1 MSDES
6 VARRVAASTAVQ
18 ALAKTIVF
26 PLAFVAVS
34 LSTRYLGERRFGELT
49 TITVYAGFLTIVTE
63 WGLPAWTVRALARE
77 DEERQELIAG
87 AMLTLRLLIATVGTL
102 VAVGAAFVLPY
113 PSVVRVGIAISALA
127 VLATTAASAVGPIL
141 QARLRM
147 TYAAAAD
154 LGRTLVY
161 VALIGAAIGLSWG
174 VYGFVAANVIAA
186 VAALA
191 ITYFGARRLLHVRPR
206 VDRRLWR
213 TALATSFALG
223 AAMFVHTIYFRV
235 DTVLLSVL
243 KSQSDVGI
251 YGFAYRFF
259 ETLLVLPTL
268 FTASVLPV
276 VARDFALRDVD
287 LRQALQRSFDFLVLA
302 GLPLSVGGI
311 VLAPQ
316 LTSFLAGEKFA
327 DSAVPLRILLGGLVF
342 SFLAALV
349 GTLMIAADRQVTG
362 LILSLS
368 ILAVNVALNLAL
380 IPSYG
385 YDAAA
390 ALTTAS
396 EAAVA
401 IVGLVIV
408 GRIYG
413 FRPRAR
419 TTVLALAASLAMG
432 AVAWLLRTLP
442 LALPILAGT
451 AVYSTLVLLTGGIS
465 RETLRE
471 LMPRVFA

>member
-1 MSDES
+1 VSHDS
-6 VARRVAASTAVQ
+6 VARRVAASTGVQ
-18 ALAKTIVF
+18 ALAKAIVF
-26 PLAFVAVS
+26 PLSFVAVS

-49 TITVYAGFLTIVTE
+49 TITVYAGFLSIVTE

-77 DEERQELIAG
+77 DEERQELVAG
-87 AMLTLRLLIATVGTL
+87 SMLTLRILIASAGTAA
-102 VAVGAAFVLPY
+102 AVGIAFVLPY
-113 PSVVRVGIAISALA
+113 PSVVRTGIAVSALA

-147 TYAAAAD
+147 TSVAASD
-154 LGRTLVY
+154 LARMVVY
-161 VALIGAAIGLSWG
+161 VLLLLAVIGLSWG
-174 VYGFVAANVIAA
+174 VYGFVGANVASSL
-186 VAALA
+186 VALA
-191 ITYFGARRLLHVRPR
+191 IIYFGARRLMRVRPR
-206 VDRRLWR
+206 VDLRLWR
-213 TALATSFALG
+213 TALASSLALG
-223 AAMFVHTIYFRV
+223 AAMFVHSIYFRV

-243 KSQSDVGI
+243 KSQSDVGV
-251 YGFAYRFF
+251 YGFAYRFY
-259 ETLLVLPTL
+259 ETLLVLPAL

-276 VARDFALRDVD
+276 VARDVAIPGAD

-316 LTSFLAGEKFA
+316 LTSFLAGHRFS

-362 LILSLS
+362 LALSFS
-368 ILAVNVALNLAL
+368 ILVVNVALNLAL
-380 IPSYG
+380 IPPYG

-390 ALTTAS
+390 ALTTGS

-401 IVGLVIV
+401 LVGLFIV
-408 GRIYG
+408 ARIYG
-413 FRPRAR
+413 FRPQAR
-419 TTVLALAASLAMG
+419 TTALAVAAAAAMG
-432 AVAWLLRTLP
+432 AVVWFLRTLP
-442 LALPILAGT
+442 LALPIAVGT
-451 AVYSTLVLLTGGIS
+451 AVYGLVVLLTGVVS